1 MQIPDHATVL
11 FQGDSITDAGRNRNN
26 PYDLGHGYA
35 FLTAAWFNA
44 TWPQKQVTFLNRG
57 ISGNHASDL
66 QERWQPDCLDL
77 HPDVLSIL
85 IGINDTLHR
94 FEHERV
100 TTAAAF
106 EDSYGTILH
115 QAKDAGVGKIILME
129 PFALLTN
136 ERDWDWSAF
145 LEDLAPKQ
153 QIARKLA
160 REYNAVYIPLDG
172 IFAAES
178 TRRAPGFWAADGIH
192 PTPAGAARIAQA
204 WLQAVSLPS

>member
-1 MQIPDHATVL
+1 MQIPDHATIL

-44 TWPQKQVTFLNRG
+44 TYPQKHVKFINRG

-66 QERWQPDCLDL
+66 QARWQEDCLAL

-85 IGINDTLHR
+85 VGVNDTLHR

-100 TTAAAF
+100 TTAAEF
-106 EDSYGTILH
+106 EQSYSDILH
-115 QAKDAGVGKIILME
+115 RARDAGIGNIILME
-129 PFALLTN
+129 PFVLLTD
-136 ERDWDWSAF
+136 RDWNWSSF

-153 QIARKLA
+153 QIVRKLA
-160 REYNAVYIPLDG
+160 REYHATYIPLDG

-178 TRRAPGFWAADGIH
+178 VRREPGFWAADGIH